1 MSDEQAPVWAQAM
14 EARAE
19 ARADAMEHRLEA
31 MEHRLIVEV
40 SKAITES
47 EARINRRLDEIRDD
61 IGVNM
66 ARADLAHTKIDVD
79 RAEVASL
86 RKEMVGL
93 YRRLQ
98 DVEHRLFTGG
108 PKPPETA

>member
-19 ARADAMEHRLEA
+19 ARADA

-61 IGVNM
+61 ISVNM
-66 ARADLAHTKIDVD
+66 ARTDLAHTKIDAD

>member
-14 EARAE
+14 EIRAE
-19 ARADAMEHRLEA
+19 ARADAMEHRL
-31 MEHRLIVEV
+31 IVEM
-40 SKAITES
+40 SKAIADS

>member
-19 ARADAMEHRLEA
+19 ARADAMEQ
-31 MEHRLIVEV
+31 RLIVEM
-40 SKAITES
+40 SKAIADS
-47 EARINRRLDEIRDD
+47 EAHINRRLDEIRYD

-79 RAEVASL
+79 RAEV
-86 RKEMVGL
+86 
-93 YRRLQ
+93 
-98 DVEHRLFTGG
+98 G